1 MLRAASNHL
10 MAPAAPNPLASPGS
24 VPLTSGEEHWFLQA
38 RIAFFYLVAL
48 LLSLGQVAV
57 IAVILIA
64 SGMTGPPTMHTFGEH
79 SQLFPWLFEA
89 LATGVCLLWWL
100 ILRRG
105 SRSPRALVWFD
116 AGGTILVCL
125 FVSAIHLDQPPYLR
139 GDLYSVVM
147 VALTLATRAVL
158 VPSPA
163 LRTLAIGA
171 VAFGAVVASA
181 FFIYTVHPM
190 GEGSPSAW
198 VFAAFDG
205 SMGATWVAVT
215 MLTSHTLF
223 GLRQRVRVAMRLG
236 QYTLT
241 EKIGEGG
248 MGVVYKAEH
257 AMLRRPT
264 AVKLLPA
271 GKTSAHEIARFERE
285 VQLTSVLTHP
295 NTIQIYDYG
304 RTPEGTFY
312 YAMEYLDGITLESLV
327 ELDGPQPP
335 SRIIDLL
342 LQVCGSLAEA
352 HSIGLIHRDIKPANI
367 LVCERGKMADVVKVL
382 DFGLVKVVGSDGLA
396 NLSREGTIAG
406 TPTYMS
412 PEAIVSPERVDAR
425 SDLYAL
431 GAVAYYLA
439 TGHDVFDANTV
450 VEVCA
455 AHLHQTPER
464 PSKRLGA
471 PLPADFEDVILWC
484 LAKSPD
490 DRPQDAEQLHARL
503 SACRDAGAWTEQDR
517 RRWWRSQGERLQEN
531 RNRQP
536 VSGTVG
542 RLETLMHV
550 DRQAGG
556 RHA

>member
-1 MLRAASNHL
+1 

-48 LLSLGQVAV
+48 LLSLGQVAL
-57 IAVILIA
+57 IAVILLA
-64 SGMTGPPTMHTFGEH
+64 SGMGEPPSMHTFGEH
-79 SQLFPWLFEA
+79 SRIFPWLFES
-89 LATGVCLLWWL
+89 LAAGVCFVCWL

-105 SRSPRALVWFD
+105 SRTPRALVGFD
-116 AGGTILVCL
+116 ASGTILVCV
-125 FVSAIHLDQPPYLR
+125 FITAIHLDQPPYLR

-147 VALTLATRAVL
+147 VALCLATRAVL
-158 VPSPA
+158 VPSPP

-171 VAFGAVVASA
+171 VAYGVVVASA
-181 FFIYTVHPM
+181 FYIYTAHPIAQDAP
-190 GEGSPSAW
+190 SPW

-205 SMGATWVAVT
+205 SIGATWIAIT

-223 GLRQRVRVAMRLG
+223 GLRQRVRVAMKLG

-248 MGVVYKAEH
+248 MGVVYKAQH

-271 GKTSAHEIARFERE
+271 GKSGTHEIARFERE
-285 VQLTSVLTHP
+285 VQLTSALTHP

-335 SRIIDLL
+335 SRIIDIL

-367 LVCERGKMADVVKVL
+367 LLCERGKLSDVVKVL
-382 DFGLVKVVGSDGLA
+382 DFGLVKVVGDEGLA

-412 PEAIVSPERVDAR
+412 PEAITSPDRVNAR

-439 TGHDVFDANTV
+439 TGHDVFEAKTV

-455 AHLHQTPER
+455 AHLHSIPER
-464 PSKRLGA
+464 PSKRLAA
-471 PLPADFEDVILWC
+471 PLPTDFEDVILWC
-484 LAKSPD
+484 LSKSPE
-490 DRPQDAEQLHARL
+490 DRPQDAEQLQTRL
-503 SACRDAGAWTEQDR
+503 SACEDAGHWTEEDR
-517 RRWWRSQGERLQEN
+517 RRWWGSQGHRLQE
-531 RNRQP
+531 RQRDRQP

-542 RLETLMHV
+542 RLETLVHV
-550 DRQAGG
+550 DVHPASRQA
-556 RHA
+556 